1 MKTRHK
7 ISIITLAILVVGIVM
22 YIMIPF
28 LKFERIY
35 VFRELVTPDDKTGI
49 FMDRV
54 IAYNH
59 YIYVYKGM
67 AFDEIP
73 CHSDEGKKHTLGI
86 KFNWDNSISISE
98 NGKETILKI
107 DSVDFQ
113 PTLAYGAAFMGDR
126 RFAFEP
132 YASDEFF
139 EGISFYDT
147 QQMNDSIPYSITLY
161 RQQESLANG
170 PNRYAFELYI
180 NNNHLST
187 GNRDNGHFFE
197 Y

>member
-1 MKTRHK
+1 MKTKHK
-7 ISIITLAILVVGIVM
+7 ISIITFAILVVGIVM
-22 YIMIPF
+22 YITIPF

-35 VFRELVTPDDKTGI
+35 VFREFVTPD
-49 FMDRV
+49 
-54 IAYNH
+54 
-59 YIYVYKGM
+59 GM

-73 CHSDEGKKHTLGI
+73 CYGDGGKKHTFNI
-86 KFNWDNSISISE
+86 KFNWDNSISISD
-98 NGKETILKI
+98 NKKETILKI

-113 PTLAYGAAFMGDR
+113 PTLAYGAVFMGDR

-147 QQMNDSIPYSITLY
+147 QQKNDSIPYSITLY
-161 RQQESLANG
+161 RQQESLTNG
-170 PNRYAFELYI
+170 PQRYAFELYL

-187 GNRDNGHFFE
+187 GNKDNGHFFE